1 MMAFTSKQIALT
13 FTLGQGS
20 FGESGANQ
28 VTVSGL
34 RISAKIV
41 TSGSQ
46 SMCECQ
52 LRIFGLTPTIYNT
65 LTSIYSTSQATQR
78 NTVSVSAGDSAASM
92 AVVFIGQITLA
103 QIDLNSQPDS
113 VMNIIAQTALL
124 QALAPIPA
132 TSYPNG
138 ISVATA
144 MQSLATKMG
153 FNFVNSGVTALL
165 PKPTYLPGTAWQQC
179 LKILETAV
187 INWNGCAN
195 GQMVIWPK
203 NSPRTDITK
212 IPTVS
217 YLDNMIGYPSY
228 STLGIG
234 IKCQYN
240 PAIQYGG
247 QVKIISS
254 LKIANLNGL
263 WWAYHVIHTLESNMP
278 EGQWMTEFQ
287 GQNVQAL
294 S

>member
-1 MMAFTSKQIALT
+1 MAFTNKQISLT
-13 FTLGQGS
+13 FTLGQGN
-20 FGESGANQ
+20 FGETGSNQ

-52 LRIFGLTPTIYNT
+52 LRVFGLTPTIYNT
-65 LTSIYSTSQATQR
+65 LTSIYATSQATQR
-78 NTVSVSAGDSAASM
+78 NTVSVSAGDSAKNM

-103 QIDLNSQPDS
+103 QIDLNNQPDS

-124 QALAPIPA
+124 QALAPVAA

-138 ISVATA
+138 ASVATA
-144 MQSLATKMG
+144 MQSLATAMG
-153 FNFVNSGVTALL
+153 FSFINSGVVALL

-179 LKILETAV
+179 LKIIEISG

-195 GQMVIWPK
+195 GQMVIW
-203 NSPRTDITK
+203 NRNTPRKDITA

-234 IKCQYN
+234 VKCQYN

-247 QVKIISS
+247 QVKVLSS
-254 LKIANLNGL
+254 LTIANLNGL

-278 EGQWMTEFQ
+278 DGHWMTEFQ

>member
-1 MMAFTSKQIALT
+1 MTFTNKQISLT
-13 FTLGQGS
+13 FTLGQGA

-41 TSGSQ
+41 TSGGQ

-52 LRIFGLTPTIYNT
+52 LRVFGLTPTVYNT
-65 LTSIYSTSQATQR
+65 LTSIYATSQATQR
-78 NTVSVSAGDSAASM
+78 NTVSVSAGDSAKNM

-103 QIDLNSQPDS
+103 QIDLNNQPDS

-124 QALAPIPA
+124 QALAPVAA

-138 ISVATA
+138 TSVAAA
-144 MQSLATKMG
+144 MQGLATEMG
-153 FNFVNSGVTALL
+153 FSFVNSGVVALL
-165 PKPTYLPGTAWQQC
+165 PKPTYLPGTTWQQC
-179 LKILETAV
+179 LKILEIAG

-195 GQMVIWPK
+195 GQMVIWNK
-203 NSPRTDITK
+203 NSPRTDVATV
-212 IPTVS
+212 PVVS

-234 IKCQYN
+234 VKCQYD

-247 QVKIISS
+247 QVQIKSS
-254 LKIANLNGL
+254 LKIASLNGL

-287 GQNVQAL
+287 GQNVKAL